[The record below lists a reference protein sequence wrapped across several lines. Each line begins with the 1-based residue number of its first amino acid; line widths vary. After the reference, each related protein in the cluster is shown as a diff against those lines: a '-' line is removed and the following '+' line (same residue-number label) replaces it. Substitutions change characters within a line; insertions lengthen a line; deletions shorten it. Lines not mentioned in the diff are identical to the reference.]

1 MKVISF
7 LSTLCI
13 ILFNFSGCFIGE
25 LLFSV
30 KPWER
35 EKMYNYYTQDSNYF
49 PVWGGLEVC
58 SDDYDDGRERW
69 VINFNESCIAYLEDE
84 GLIKRF
90 IQETSADFLVVN
102 KNQKILE
109 EAGFYENLE
118 KAGIGQNEQGSPIIK
133 IMQSPKI
140 WFDGWG
146 PVLVSVE
153 MEDVVYLDY
162 ETGKANFLDWIQN
175 DLQ

>member
-35 EKMYNYYTQDSNYF
+35 ERMYNYYTQDSIYF
-49 PVWGGLEVC
+49 SVWGEMKVYF
-58 SDDYDDGRERW
+58 DDYEDGRA
-69 VINFNESCIAYLEDE
+69 SCIAYLEEE

-90 IQETSADFLVVN
+90 MQETAADFLVVN

-109 EAGFYENLE
+109 ESGFYKNLE
-118 KAGIGQNEQGSPIIK
+118 KAGIGQNEQRSPVIK

-140 WFDGWG
+140 WFDGWE

-153 MEDVVYLDY
+153 MGDVVYLDY
-162 ETGKANFLDWIQN
+162 KTGKANLLDWIEN
-175 DLQ
+175 DLN

>member
-35 EKMYNYYTQDSNYF
+35 ERMYNYYTQDSIYF
-49 PVWGGLEVC
+49 SVWGEMKVYF
-58 SDDYDDGRERW
+58 DDYEDGRARW
-69 VINFNESCIAYLEDE
+69 IINFNESCIAYLEEE

-90 IQETSADFLVVN
+90 MQETAADFLVVN

-109 EAGFYENLE
+109 ESGFYKNLE
-118 KAGIGQNEQGSPIIK
+118 KAGIGQNEQRSPVIK

-140 WFDGWG
+140 WFDGWE

-153 MEDVVYLDY
+153 MGDVVYLDY
-162 ETGKANFLDWIQN
+162 KTGKANLLDWIEN
-175 DLQ
+175 DLN